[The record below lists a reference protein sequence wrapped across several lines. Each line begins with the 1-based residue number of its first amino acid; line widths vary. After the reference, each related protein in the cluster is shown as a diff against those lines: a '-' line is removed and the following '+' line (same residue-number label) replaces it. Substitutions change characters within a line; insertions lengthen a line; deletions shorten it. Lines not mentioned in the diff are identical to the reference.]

1 MLYATIRGEY
11 LECSKDSCRW
21 ATLGGGAAGN
31 YEKYFKKLSGLLN
44 SFESIIQALH
54 RGDIETVG
62 EKLRECRGKN
72 LEICGYQPFLTSMFE
87 GFEFDLL
94 KKRGRTLKAK
104 KKKKGRSRK
113 RHNNRKTQRNSMN
126 HRLQLKNKMFEYI

>member
-44 SFESIIQALH
+44 SLNQLSKHFI
-54 RGDIETVG
+54 G
-62 EKLRECRGKN
+62 EILRQWVKSSENAEGK
-72 LEICGYQPFLTSMFE
+72 I
-87 GFEFDLL
+87 
-94 KKRGRTLKAK
+94 
-104 KKKKGRSRK
+104 
-113 RHNNRKTQRNSMN
+113 
-126 HRLQLKNKMFEYI
+126 